1 MSKQLTILF
10 AASEIYPIAKT
21 GGLADVAYGLP
32 LALRDLEHDVRVM
45 LPKYG
50 GISERKN
57 RIHEINRLKDIPIP
71 MGTESEPATVKSSSI
86 TNPRTKVQAYMT
98 TNHRYFDSKW
108 GLYADPETGEEYAD
122 NDERFIFFSRTVL
135 ETCTTLGFVPD
146 VLHIHDWQTALV
158 AAYMR
163 EIYPDKF
170 KNTKI
175 VLTLH
180 NVSAQGIFPF
190 ESTFAKTG
198 FPEESK
204 KIFEHKGQ
212 FNFLKAGI
220 MYADHI
226 TTVSP
231 SYGQQILEDEELTN
245 GLNILLKE
253 REKDFTP
260 IINGIDTTTW
270 DPFRDKHIKKP
281 YSIDTLDRKM
291 LNKQALVNEFK
302 LSYHENIPVIALLS
316 RLVPQKGIDIVM
328 EAAET
333 FLQRNVQFVVLGEGE
348 KRFEDFFTNLAKK
361 YPTKVAFKKSFD
373 EVMAHKVEAGADI
386 YLMPSLFEPCGLNQ
400 MYSCVYGTV
409 PVVRATGGLRD
420 TITEFDVTTKQG
432 NGFLF
437 EEFKGTALVEALG
450 KALDAFANRPL
461 WQQLIRNCMKSDFS
475 WTTSAKQ
482 YADIYRRLLDQ

>member
-1 MSKQLTILF
+1 
-10 AASEIYPIAKT
+10 
-21 GGLADVAYGLP
+21 
-32 LALRDLEHDVRVM
+32 
-45 LPKYG
+45 
-50 GISERKN
+50 
-57 RIHEINRLKDIPIP
+57 
-71 MGTESEPATVKSSSI
+71 
-86 TNPRTKVQAYMT
+86 
-98 TNHRYFDSKW
+98 
-108 GLYADPETGEEYAD
+108 
-122 NDERFIFFSRTVL
+122 
-135 ETCTTLGFVPD
+135 
-146 VLHIHDWQTALV
+146 
-158 AAYMR
+158 
-163 EIYPDKF
+163 
-170 KNTKI
+170 
-175 VLTLH
+175 LH

-253 REKDFTP
+253 RVNDFTP

-270 DPFRDKHIKKP
+270 DPARDKHIKKT
-281 YSIDTLDRKM
+281 YSIESLDRKM

-316 RLVPQKGIDIVM
+316 RLVPQKGIEIVM
-328 EAAET
+328 EAAEM

-420 TITEFDVTTKQG
+420 TITEFDSATKKG

-437 EEFKGTALVEALG
+437 EEFSGTALVGALT
-450 KALDAFANRPL
+450 KALDAFTNRPL
-461 WQQLIRNCMKSDFS
+461 WQQLIRNCMASDFS